1 MQHHDEE
8 FDLLTFNDMPYV
20 EQLKWALRY
29 ADQQL
34 QQERAL
40 RQQESER
47 HKQYRLERH
56 IDKVQ
61 LYKLWEQQ
69 EGKKLLRL
77 KEIITRLN
85 QEKAELEAAKQKV
98 EDELLALQLHVITTD
113 PNN

>member
-1 MQHHDEE
+1 MGA
-8 FDLLTFNDMPYV
+8 
-20 EQLKWALRY
+20 ALCRS
-29 ADQQL
+29 AVAA
-34 QQERAL
+34 RTRFATAGI
-40 RQQESER
+40 RT

-98 EDELLALQLHVITTD
+98 ENELLALQLHVITID